1 MEQECLGCQAVSCLV
16 KDHQL
21 EIKKKKLFVFKDNL
35 WGHFM
40 PLFENAVERGNRA
53 KRQEEMI
60 QPIKTH
66 CSEVN
71 LHVVLVHA

>member
-1 MEQECLGCQAVSCLV
+1 MEQEYPGCQAVSCLV
-16 KDHQL
+16 KDNQL
-21 EIKKKKLFVFKDNL
+21 EIKKYLFFVFKDNL

-40 PLFENAVERGNRA
+40 PLFEKAVERGNRA
-53 KRQEEMI
+53 KRQDEMV

-71 LHVVLVHA
+71 LHVVYA